1 MKVLITRHE
10 ATKQLFREL
19 NIIDGNTL
27 ILDHIDK
34 SNIHLIKNK
43 DVIGILPLDLA
54 VQCKS
59 STSPIWDI
67 PLEARGNEWEYEEI
81 KRYFK
86 GMKKY
91 EVREVV

>member
-27 ILDHIDK
+27 ILDHIDR
-34 SNIHLIKNK
+34 SNIHLIQDK

-54 VQCKS
+54 AQCKS
-59 STSPIWDI
+59 LTSPIWDI
-67 PLEARGNEWEYEEI
+67 PLEARGNEWEYEET
-81 KRYFK
+81 KKYFK